1 MACNMRKYEDMEL
14 IMSVGS
20 AINTK
25 TGMVYPLKKASGD
38 ILWNEGFSIVDAW
51 NDYDNNYRWFLQI
64 DVWDKKIVNEV
75 ILKLIT
81 KNVKKS

>member
-1 MACNMRKYEDMEL
+1 MECNMNTKSLEL
-14 IMSVGS
+14 IFSAKSVIDTDNG
-20 AINTK
+20 N
-25 TGMVYPLKKASGD
+25 VYPLIAKTGD
-38 ILWNEGFSIVDAW
+38 ILYDEKKNIVDLYR
-51 NDYDNNYRWFLQI
+51 DYDNNYKWFLSL

>member
-1 MACNMRKYEDMEL
+1 MVCNMRKYEDMEL
-14 IMSVGS
+14 ILSTGS

-38 ILWNEGFSIVDAW
+38 ILWNEGFNIVDAW
-51 NDYDNNYRWFLQI
+51 YDYDNNYKWFLQI
-64 DVWDKKIVNEV
+64 DVWDKKIVNDV
-75 ILKLIT
+75 ILRLIT